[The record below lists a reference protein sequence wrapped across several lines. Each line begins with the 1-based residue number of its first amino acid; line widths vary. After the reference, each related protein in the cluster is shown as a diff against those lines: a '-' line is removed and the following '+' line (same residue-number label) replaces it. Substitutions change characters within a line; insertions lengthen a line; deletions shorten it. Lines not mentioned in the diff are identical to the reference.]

1 MTHEK
6 MLCYTSASP
15 FADPN
20 LAKNIERWAGLLFCN
35 QKRVPRGDRARIGC
49 RERKGTVSI
58 ATVEMK
64 PLTGTGPQYKGQQQ
78 LTMGPAFIESDK
90 EVRQ

>member
-1 MTHEK
+1 MTHET
-6 MLCYTSASP
+6 MLCYTSTPP
-15 FADPN
+15 FADLN
-20 LAKNIERWAGLLFCN
+20 LAKSTERCASLLFCN

-49 RERKGTVSI
+49 RERKGIVTI

-64 PLTGTGPQYKGQQQ
+64 PLTSTGPQYNGQQQ
-78 LTMGPAFIESDK
+78 LTIGSAFIKSDK